1 MKLKTDDTSLITAQ
15 QPDAPTPETPDA
27 AQSPRR
33 SLWKT
38 WIADLLLFCFTG
50 IYVELCLHLCVYHKL
65 DRHTIYLILF
75 ALQAGVFFSLLTSFL
90 PKILRQIVGVLLVA
104 VQVLFAEVQL
114 VYQCIF
120 GNFMP
125 ISQVS
130 MGENVIT
137 NFNSQIF
144 YAIFKNLPRIILL
157 LLPLIAEQALSVT
170 IGLADTLM
178 VSSVGEA
185 AVSGVSLVD
194 SFNTLMIQIMS
205 ALATGGAVVT
215 SQYIGHQEPKNAKAA
230 AAQILFVLSSFSV
243 LVAAVVIGGRH
254 AILRGIFGSIDADV
268 MTYAETY
275 FLLSAL
281 SYPFIGLYN
290 AGAAL
295 FRAQGNSK
303 ISMMSSLV
311 MNVVNIG
318 GNAVL
323 IYGFKMGVMGAALAS
338 LVSRAIA
345 CVAVLYLLQ
354 RPACP
359 LRVDGLQ
366 ALAPKA
372 RLIQQILRV
381 GIPAGIENGMF
392 QIGKLSVS
400 SLTSTLGTAAIAANA
415 VANTTTTFLN
425 IPANAVGMAALT
437 VVGQCLGAGEK
448 DQAVYYSR
456 RLMLTAYC
464 GAWVMN
470 LSAFFF
476 ANRFAVSLFN
486 LSPEA
491 QAMALDIMVWFN
503 IVSLF
508 VWPSSFT
515 LPNILRAAGDAR
527 FTMTVSIVSMWA
539 FRVGFCYLCVLAF
552 HGGLL
557 AIWMGMYL
565 DWAFR
570 SLCFFVRF
578 VRGKWLEQQV
588 I

>member
-1 MKLKTDDTSLITAQ
+1 MTATKTPAFHKPPLFTRQQLIA
-15 QPDAPTPETPDA
+15 
-27 AQSPRR
+27 
-33 SLWKT
+33 
-38 WIADLLLFCFTG
+38 
-50 IYVELCLHLCVYHKL
+50 
-65 DRHTIYLILF
+65 
-75 ALQAGVFFSLLTSFL
+75 
-90 PKILRQIVGVLLVA
+90 
-104 VQVLFAEVQL
+104 
-114 VYQCIF
+114 
-120 GNFMP
+120 
-125 ISQVS
+125 
-130 MGENVIT
+130 
-137 NFNSQIF
+137 
-144 YAIFKNLPRIILL
+144 L

-215 SQYIGHQEPKNAKAA
+215 SQYIGRQEPKDAKNA
-230 AAQILFVLSSFSV
+230 AAQILFILSSFSL
-243 LVAAVVIGGRH
+243 LVAAVVVAGRH
-254 AILRGIFGSIDADV
+254 AILQGIFGAIDADV
-268 MTYAETY
+268 MRYAETY

-281 SYPFIGLYN
+281 SYPFIGVYN

-303 ISMMSSLV
+303 ISMLSSLV

-323 IYGFKMGVMGAALAS
+323 IYHFHMGVMGAALAS
-338 LVSRAIA
+338 LVSRMIA
-345 CVAVLYLLQ
+345 CFAVIYLLEK
-354 RPACP
+354 PTCM
-359 LRVDGLQ
+359 LRIDR
-366 ALAPKA
+366 LADLKPDLS
-372 RLIQQILRV
+372 LIRRILRV

-415 VANTTTTFLN
+415 VANTASTFLN

-448 DQAVYYSR
+448 EQAVYYSR

-491 QAMALDIMVWFN
+491 YSMALELMVWFN
-503 IVSLF
+503 AVSLIL
-508 VWPSSFT
+508 WPSSFT
-515 LPNILRAAGDAR
+515 LPNILRAAGDAT
-527 FTMTVSIVSMWA
+527 FTMTVSVFSMWV
-539 FRVGFCYLCVLAF
+539 FRVAFCYLMVLGF
-552 HGGLL
+552 HQAHLLSIWGG
-557 AIWMGMYL
+557 MFL
-565 DWAFR
+565 DWVFR
-570 SLCFFVRF
+570 SLFFAIRF
-578 VRGKWLEQQV
+578 SKGSWLEKKV

>member
-1 MKLKTDDTSLITAQ
+1 MSTTQKPIN
-15 QPDAPTPETPDA
+15 P
-27 AQSPRR
+27 
-33 SLWKT
+33 
-38 WIADLLLFCFTG
+38 LFT
-50 IYVELCLHLCVYHKL
+50 
-65 DRHTIYLILF
+65 R
-75 ALQAGVFFSLLTSFL
+75 QA
-90 PKILRQIVGVLLVA
+90 LVA
-104 VQVLFAEVQL
+104 
-114 VYQCIF
+114 
-120 GNFMP
+120 
-125 ISQVS
+125 
-130 MGENVIT
+130 
-137 NFNSQIF
+137 
-144 YAIFKNLPRIILL
+144 L

-194 SFNTLMIQIMS
+194 SFNTLMIQVMS

-230 AAQILFVLSSFSV
+230 AAQILFVLASFSLV
-243 LVAAVVIGGRH
+243 VAAVVVVGRH
-254 AILRGIFGSIDADV
+254 AILRGIFGAIDADV
-268 MTYAETY
+268 MDYAETY

-303 ISMMSSLV
+303 ISMLSSLV
-311 MNVVNIG
+311 MNVINIG

-323 IYGFKMGVMGAALAS
+323 IYGFGMGVLGAALAS
-338 LVSRAIA
+338 LVSRAVS
-345 CVAVLYLLQ
+345 CLVVLWLLQ
-354 RPACP
+354 RPGCP
-359 LRVDGLQ
+359 LRVDGLR
-366 ALAPKA
+366 ALAPDGG
-372 RLIQQILRV
+372 LIRRILRV

-415 VANTTTTFLN
+415 VANTASTFLN

-448 DQAVYYSR
+448 EQAVYYSR
-456 RLMLTAYC
+456 RLLLTAYC

-470 LSAFFF
+470 LSAFLF
-476 ANRFAVSLFN
+476 ANRFAISLFN

-491 QAMALDIMVWFN
+491 QTMALQVMVWFN
-503 IVSLF
+503 FVSLF
-508 VWPSSFT
+508 FWPSSFT

-527 FTMTVSIVSMWA
+527 FTMAVSILSMWV
-539 FRVGFCYLCVLAF
+539 FRVGFCYVMVLGF
-552 HGGLL
+552 HGRLL
-557 AIWMGMYL
+557 SIWMGMFL
-565 DWAFR
+565 DWVFR

-578 VRGKWLEQQV
+578 ARGRWMEQSV

>member
-1 MKLKTDDTSLITAQ
+1 MSTTQKPIN
-15 QPDAPTPETPDA
+15 P
-27 AQSPRR
+27 
-33 SLWKT
+33 
-38 WIADLLLFCFTG
+38 LFT
-50 IYVELCLHLCVYHKL
+50 
-65 DRHTIYLILF
+65 R
-75 ALQAGVFFSLLTSFL
+75 QA
-90 PKILRQIVGVLLVA
+90 LVA
-104 VQVLFAEVQL
+104 
-114 VYQCIF
+114 
-120 GNFMP
+120 
-125 ISQVS
+125 
-130 MGENVIT
+130 
-137 NFNSQIF
+137 
-144 YAIFKNLPRIILL
+144 L

-194 SFNTLMIQIMS
+194 SFNTLMIQVMS

-215 SQYIGHQEPKNAKAA
+215 SQYIGHREPKNAKAA
-230 AAQILFVLSSFSV
+230 AAQILFVLASFSLV
-243 LVAAVVIGGRH
+243 VAAVVVVGRH

-268 MTYAETY
+268 MRYAETY

-303 ISMMSSLV
+303 ISMLSSLV
-311 MNVVNIG
+311 MNVINIG

-323 IYGFKMGVMGAALAS
+323 IYGFGMGVLGAALAS
-338 LVSRAIA
+338 LVSRAVS
-345 CVAVLYLLQ
+345 CLVVLWLLQ

-359 LRVDGLQ
+359 LRVDGLR
-366 ALAPKA
+366 ALAPDGS
-372 RLIQQILRV
+372 LIRRILRV

-415 VANTTTTFLN
+415 VANTASTFLN

-448 DQAVYYSR
+448 EQAVYYSR
-456 RLMLTAYC
+456 RLLLTAYC

-470 LSAFFF
+470 LSAFLF
-476 ANRFAVSLFN
+476 ANRFVISLFN

-491 QAMALDIMVWFN
+491 QTMALQVMVWFN
-503 IVSLF
+503 FVSLF
-508 VWPSSFT
+508 FWPSSFT

-527 FTMTVSIVSMWA
+527 FTMAVSILSMWV
-539 FRVGFCYLCVLAF
+539 FRVGFCYVMVLGF
-552 HGGLL
+552 HGRLL
-557 AIWMGMYL
+557 SIWMGMFL
-565 DWAFR
+565 DWVFR

-578 VRGKWLEQQV
+578 ARGRWMEQSV

>member
-1 MKLKTDDTSLITAQ
+1 MSTTQKPIN
-15 QPDAPTPETPDA
+15 P
-27 AQSPRR
+27 
-33 SLWKT
+33 
-38 WIADLLLFCFTG
+38 LFT
-50 IYVELCLHLCVYHKL
+50 
-65 DRHTIYLILF
+65 R
-75 ALQAGVFFSLLTSFL
+75 QA
-90 PKILRQIVGVLLVA
+90 LVA
-104 VQVLFAEVQL
+104 
-114 VYQCIF
+114 
-120 GNFMP
+120 
-125 ISQVS
+125 
-130 MGENVIT
+130 
-137 NFNSQIF
+137 
-144 YAIFKNLPRIILL
+144 L

-194 SFNTLMIQIMS
+194 SFNTLMIQVIS

-215 SQYIGHQEPKNAKAA
+215 SQYIGHREPKNAKAA
-230 AAQILFVLSSFSV
+230 AAQILFVLASFSLV
-243 LVAAVVIGGRH
+243 VAAVVVVGRH

-268 MTYAETY
+268 MRYAETY

-303 ISMMSSLV
+303 ISMLSSLV
-311 MNVVNIG
+311 MNVINIG

-323 IYGFKMGVMGAALAS
+323 IFGFGMGVLGAALAS
-338 LVSRAIA
+338 LVSRAVS
-345 CVAVLYLLQ
+345 CLVVLYLLQ
-354 RPACP
+354 KPACP
-359 LRVDGLQ
+359 LRVDGLR
-366 ALAPKA
+366 ALAPDGG
-372 RLIQQILRV
+372 LIRRILRV

-448 DQAVYYSR
+448 EQAVYYSR
-456 RLMLTAYC
+456 RLLLTAYC

-470 LSAFFF
+470 LSAFLF
-476 ANRFAVSLFN
+476 ANRFVISLFN

-491 QAMALDIMVWFN
+491 QTMALQVMVWFN
-503 IVSLF
+503 FVSLF
-508 VWPSSFT
+508 FWPSSFT

-527 FTMTVSIVSMWA
+527 FTMAVSILSMWV
-539 FRVGFCYLCVLAF
+539 FRVGFCYVMVLGF
-552 HGGLL
+552 HGRLL
-557 AIWMGMYL
+557 SIWMGMFL
-565 DWAFR
+565 DWVFR

-578 VRGKWLEQQV
+578 ARGRWMEQSV

>member
-1 MKLKTDDTSLITAQ
+1 MSTTQKPIN
-15 QPDAPTPETPDA
+15 P
-27 AQSPRR
+27 
-33 SLWKT
+33 
-38 WIADLLLFCFTG
+38 LFT
-50 IYVELCLHLCVYHKL
+50 
-65 DRHTIYLILF
+65 R
-75 ALQAGVFFSLLTSFL
+75 QA
-90 PKILRQIVGVLLVA
+90 LVA
-104 VQVLFAEVQL
+104 
-114 VYQCIF
+114 
-120 GNFMP
+120 
-125 ISQVS
+125 
-130 MGENVIT
+130 
-137 NFNSQIF
+137 
-144 YAIFKNLPRIILL
+144 L

-194 SFNTLMIQIMS
+194 SFNTLMIQVMS

-215 SQYIGHQEPKNAKAA
+215 SQYIGHREPKNAKAA
-230 AAQILFVLSSFSV
+230 AAQILFVLASFSLV
-243 LVAAVVIGGRH
+243 VAAVVVVGRH

-268 MTYAETY
+268 MRYAETY

-303 ISMMSSLV
+303 ISMLSSLV
-311 MNVVNIG
+311 MNVINIG

-323 IYGFKMGVMGAALAS
+323 IYGFGMGVLGAALAS
-338 LVSRAIA
+338 LVSRAVS
-345 CVAVLYLLQ
+345 CLVVLWLLQ

-359 LRVDGLQ
+359 LRVDGLR
-366 ALAPKA
+366 ALAPDGG
-372 RLIQQILRV
+372 LIRRILRV

-415 VANTTTTFLN
+415 VANTASTFLN

-448 DQAVYYSR
+448 EQAVYYSR
-456 RLMLTAYC
+456 RLLLTAYC

-470 LSAFFF
+470 LSAFLF
-476 ANRFAVSLFN
+476 ANRFVISLFN

-491 QAMALDIMVWFN
+491 QTMALQVMVWFN
-503 IVSLF
+503 FVSLF
-508 VWPSSFT
+508 FWPSSFT

-527 FTMTVSIVSMWA
+527 FTMAVSILSMWV
-539 FRVGFCYLCVLAF
+539 FRVGFCYVMVLGF
-552 HGGLL
+552 HGRLL
-557 AIWMGMYL
+557 SIWMGMFL
-565 DWAFR
+565 DWVFR

-578 VRGKWLEQQV
+578 ARGRWMEQSV

>member
-1 MKLKTDDTSLITAQ
+1 MSTTQKPIN
-15 QPDAPTPETPDA
+15 P
-27 AQSPRR
+27 
-33 SLWKT
+33 
-38 WIADLLLFCFTG
+38 LFT
-50 IYVELCLHLCVYHKL
+50 
-65 DRHTIYLILF
+65 R
-75 ALQAGVFFSLLTSFL
+75 QA
-90 PKILRQIVGVLLVA
+90 LVA
-104 VQVLFAEVQL
+104 
-114 VYQCIF
+114 
-120 GNFMP
+120 
-125 ISQVS
+125 
-130 MGENVIT
+130 
-137 NFNSQIF
+137 
-144 YAIFKNLPRIILL
+144 L

-194 SFNTLMIQIMS
+194 SFNTLMIQVMS

-215 SQYIGHQEPKNAKAA
+215 SQYIGHREPKNAKAA
-230 AAQILFVLSSFSV
+230 AAQILFVLASFSLV
-243 LVAAVVIGGRH
+243 VAAVVVVGRH

-268 MTYAETY
+268 MRYAETY

-303 ISMMSSLV
+303 ISMLSSLV
-311 MNVVNIG
+311 MNVINIG

-323 IYGFKMGVMGAALAS
+323 IYGFGMGVLGAALAS
-338 LVSRAIA
+338 LVSRAVS
-345 CVAVLYLLQ
+345 CLVVLWLLQ
-354 RPACP
+354 RPACA
-359 LRVDGLQ
+359 LRVDGLK
-366 ALAPKA
+366 ALAPDGS
-372 RLIQQILRV
+372 LIRRILRV

-415 VANTTTTFLN
+415 VANTASTFLN

-448 DQAVYYSR
+448 EQAVYYSR
-456 RLMLTAYC
+456 RLLLTAYC

-470 LSAFFF
+470 LSAFLF
-476 ANRFAVSLFN
+476 ANRFAISLFN

-491 QAMALDIMVWFN
+491 QTMALQVMVWFN
-503 IVSLF
+503 FVSLF
-508 VWPSSFT
+508 FWPSSFT

-527 FTMTVSIVSMWA
+527 FTMAVSILSMWV
-539 FRVGFCYLCVLAF
+539 FRVGFCYVMVLGF
-552 HGGLL
+552 HGRLL
-557 AIWMGMYL
+557 SIWMGMFL
-565 DWAFR
+565 DWVFR

-578 VRGKWLEQQV
+578 ARGRWMEQSV

>member
-1 MKLKTDDTSLITAQ
+1 MSTTQKPIN
-15 QPDAPTPETPDA
+15 P
-27 AQSPRR
+27 
-33 SLWKT
+33 
-38 WIADLLLFCFTG
+38 LFT
-50 IYVELCLHLCVYHKL
+50 
-65 DRHTIYLILF
+65 R
-75 ALQAGVFFSLLTSFL
+75 QA
-90 PKILRQIVGVLLVA
+90 LVA
-104 VQVLFAEVQL
+104 
-114 VYQCIF
+114 
-120 GNFMP
+120 
-125 ISQVS
+125 
-130 MGENVIT
+130 
-137 NFNSQIF
+137 
-144 YAIFKNLPRIILL
+144 L

-194 SFNTLMIQIMS
+194 SFNTLMIQVMS

-215 SQYIGHQEPKNAKAA
+215 SQYIGHREPKNAKAA
-230 AAQILFVLSSFSV
+230 AAQILFVLASFSLV
-243 LVAAVVIGGRH
+243 VAAVVVVGRH

-268 MTYAETY
+268 MRYAETY

-303 ISMMSSLV
+303 ISMLSSLV
-311 MNVVNIG
+311 MNVINIG

-323 IYGFKMGVMGAALAS
+323 IYGFGMGVLGAALAS
-338 LVSRAIA
+338 LVSRAVS
-345 CVAVLYLLQ
+345 CLVVLWLLQ
-354 RPACP
+354 RPGCP
-359 LRVDGLQ
+359 LRVDGLR
-366 ALAPKA
+366 ALAPDGG
-372 RLIQQILRV
+372 LIRRILRV

-415 VANTTTTFLN
+415 VANTASTFLN

-448 DQAVYYSR
+448 EQAVYYSR
-456 RLMLTAYC
+456 RLLLTAYC

-470 LSAFFF
+470 LSAFLF
-476 ANRFAVSLFN
+476 ANRFVISLFN

-491 QAMALDIMVWFN
+491 QTMALQVMVWFN
-503 IVSLF
+503 FVSLF
-508 VWPSSFT
+508 FWPSSFT

-527 FTMTVSIVSMWA
+527 FTMAVSILSMWV
-539 FRVGFCYLCVLAF
+539 FRVGFCYVMVLGF
-552 HGGLL
+552 HGRLL
-557 AIWMGMYL
+557 SIWMGMFL
-565 DWAFR
+565 DWVFR

-578 VRGKWLEQQV
+578 VRGRWMEQSV

>member
-1 MKLKTDDTSLITAQ
+1 MSTTQKPIN
-15 QPDAPTPETPDA
+15 P
-27 AQSPRR
+27 
-33 SLWKT
+33 
-38 WIADLLLFCFTG
+38 LFT
-50 IYVELCLHLCVYHKL
+50 
-65 DRHTIYLILF
+65 R
-75 ALQAGVFFSLLTSFL
+75 QA
-90 PKILRQIVGVLLVA
+90 LVA
-104 VQVLFAEVQL
+104 
-114 VYQCIF
+114 
-120 GNFMP
+120 
-125 ISQVS
+125 
-130 MGENVIT
+130 
-137 NFNSQIF
+137 
-144 YAIFKNLPRIILL
+144 L

-194 SFNTLMIQIMS
+194 SFNTLMIQVMS

-215 SQYIGHQEPKNAKAA
+215 SQYIGHREPKNAKAA
-230 AAQILFVLSSFSV
+230 AAQILFVLASFSLV
-243 LVAAVVIGGRH
+243 VAAVIVVGRH

-268 MTYAETY
+268 MRYAETY

-303 ISMMSSLV
+303 ISMLSSLV
-311 MNVVNIG
+311 MNVINIG

-323 IYGFKMGVMGAALAS
+323 IYGFGMGVLGAALAS
-338 LVSRAIA
+338 LVSRAVS
-345 CVAVLYLLQ
+345 CLVVLWLLQ

-359 LRVDGLQ
+359 LRVEGLK
-366 ALAPKA
+366 ALAPNGG
-372 RLIQQILRV
+372 LIRRILRV

-415 VANTTTTFLN
+415 VANTASTFLN

-448 DQAVYYSR
+448 EQAVYYSR
-456 RLMLTAYC
+456 RLLLTAYC

-470 LSAFFF
+470 LSAFLF
-476 ANRFAVSLFN
+476 ANRFVISLFN

-491 QAMALDIMVWFN
+491 QTMALQVMVWFN
-503 IVSLF
+503 FVSLF
-508 VWPSSFT
+508 FWPSSFT

-527 FTMTVSIVSMWA
+527 FTMAVSILSMWV
-539 FRVGFCYLCVLAF
+539 FRVGFCYVMVLGF
-552 HGGLL
+552 HGRLL
-557 AIWMGMYL
+557 SIWMGMFL
-565 DWAFR
+565 DWVFR

-578 VRGKWLEQQV
+578 ARGRWMEQSV

>member
-1 MKLKTDDTSLITAQ
+1 
-15 QPDAPTPETPDA
+15 
-27 AQSPRR
+27 
-33 SLWKT
+33 
-38 WIADLLLFCFTG
+38 
-50 IYVELCLHLCVYHKL
+50 
-65 DRHTIYLILF
+65 
-75 ALQAGVFFSLLTSFL
+75 
-90 PKILRQIVGVLLVA
+90 
-104 VQVLFAEVQL
+104 
-114 VYQCIF
+114 
-120 GNFMP
+120 
-125 ISQVS
+125 
-130 MGENVIT
+130 
-137 NFNSQIF
+137 
-144 YAIFKNLPRIILL
+144 
-157 LLPLIAEQALSVT
+157 
-170 IGLADTLM
+170 
-178 VSSVGEA
+178 
-185 AVSGVSLVD
+185 
-194 SFNTLMIQIMS
+194 MIQIMS

-215 SQYIGHQEPKNAKAA
+215 SQYIGRQEPKDAKNA
-230 AAQILFVLSSFSV
+230 AAQILFILSSFSL
-243 LVAAVVIGGRH
+243 LVAAVVVAGRH
-254 AILRGIFGSIDADV
+254 AILRGIFGSIDVDV
-268 MTYAETY
+268 MRYAETY

-415 VANTTTTFLN
+415 WQTPPPPFEH
-425 IPANAVGMAALT
+425 PGQRVGMAALT

-456 RLMLTAYC
+456 RLMLFAYC
-464 GAWVMN
+464 GAWFMN
-470 LSAFFF
+470 LSAFLF
-476 ANRFAVSLFN
+476 ANKFALGLFS

-491 QAMALDIMVWFN
+491 YAMALEVMVWFN

-508 VWPSSFT
+508 IWPSSFT
-515 LPNILRAAGDAR
+515 MPNILRAAGDAR

>member
-1 MKLKTDDTSLITAQ
+1 MKSSKFTS
-15 QPDAPTPETPDA
+15 TPLF
-27 AQSPRR
+27 PR
-33 SLWKT
+33 
-38 WIADLLLFCFTG
+38 
-50 IYVELCLHLCVYHKL
+50 
-65 DRHTIYLILF
+65 
-75 ALQAGVFFSLLTSFL
+75 QA
-90 PKILRQIVGVLLVA
+90 LVA
-104 VQVLFAEVQL
+104 
-114 VYQCIF
+114 
-120 GNFMP
+120 
-125 ISQVS
+125 
-130 MGENVIT
+130 
-137 NFNSQIF
+137 
-144 YAIFKNLPRIILL
+144 L

-194 SFNTLMIQIMS
+194 SFNTLMIQVMS

-215 SQYIGHQEPKNAKAA
+215 SQYIGHREPKNAKAA
-230 AAQILFVLSSFSV
+230 AAQILFVLASFSLV
-243 LVAAVVIGGRH
+243 VAAVVAVGRH

-268 MTYAETY
+268 MRYAETY

-303 ISMMSSLV
+303 ISMLSSLV
-311 MNVVNIG
+311 MNVINIG

-323 IYGFKMGVMGAALAS
+323 IYGFGMGVLGAALAS
-338 LVSRAIA
+338 LVSRAVS
-345 CVAVLYLLQ
+345 CLVVLWLLQ

-359 LRVDGLQ
+359 LRVDGLR
-366 ALAPKA
+366 ALAPDGG
-372 RLIQQILRV
+372 LIRRILRV

-415 VANTTTTFLN
+415 VANTASTFLN

-448 DQAVYYSR
+448 EQAVYYSR
-456 RLMLTAYC
+456 RLLLTAYC

-470 LSAFFF
+470 LSAFLF
-476 ANRFAVSLFN
+476 ANRFAISLFN

-491 QAMALDIMVWFN
+491 QTMALQVMVWFN
-503 IVSLF
+503 FVSLF
-508 VWPSSFT
+508 FWPSSFT

-527 FTMTVSIVSMWA
+527 FTMAVSILSMWV
-539 FRVGFCYLCVLAF
+539 FRVGFCYVMVLGF
-552 HGGLL
+552 HGRLL
-557 AIWMGMYL
+557 SIWMGMFL
-565 DWAFR
+565 DWVFR

-578 VRGKWLEQQV
+578 ARGRWMEQSV

>member
-1 MKLKTDDTSLITAQ
+1 MSTTQKPIN
-15 QPDAPTPETPDA
+15 P
-27 AQSPRR
+27 
-33 SLWKT
+33 
-38 WIADLLLFCFTG
+38 LFT
-50 IYVELCLHLCVYHKL
+50 
-65 DRHTIYLILF
+65 R
-75 ALQAGVFFSLLTSFL
+75 QA
-90 PKILRQIVGVLLVA
+90 LVA
-104 VQVLFAEVQL
+104 
-114 VYQCIF
+114 
-120 GNFMP
+120 
-125 ISQVS
+125 
-130 MGENVIT
+130 
-137 NFNSQIF
+137 
-144 YAIFKNLPRIILL
+144 L

-194 SFNTLMIQIMS
+194 SFNTLMIQVMS

-215 SQYIGHQEPKNAKAA
+215 SQYIGHREPKNAKAA
-230 AAQILFVLSSFSV
+230 AAQILFVLASFSLV
-243 LVAAVVIGGRH
+243 VAAVVVVGRH

-268 MTYAETY
+268 MRYAETY

-303 ISMMSSLV
+303 ISMLSSLV
-311 MNVVNIG
+311 MNVINIG

-323 IYGFKMGVMGAALAS
+323 IYGFGMGVLGAALAS
-338 LVSRAIA
+338 LVSRAVS
-345 CVAVLYLLQ
+345 CLVVLWLLQ

-359 LRVDGLQ
+359 LRVDGLR
-366 ALAPKA
+366 ALAPDGG
-372 RLIQQILRV
+372 LIRRILRV

-415 VANTTTTFLN
+415 VANTASTFLN

-448 DQAVYYSR
+448 EQAVYYSR
-456 RLMLTAYC
+456 RLLLTAYC

-470 LSAFFF
+470 LSAFLF
-476 ANRFAVSLFN
+476 ANRFVISLFN

-491 QAMALDIMVWFN
+491 QTMALQVMVWFN
-503 IVSLF
+503 FVSLF
-508 VWPSSFT
+508 FWPSSFT
-515 LPNILRAAGDAR
+515 LPNSLRAAGDAR
-527 FTMTVSIVSMWA
+527 FTMAVSILSMWV
-539 FRVGFCYLCVLAF
+539 FRVGFCYVMVLGF
-552 HGGLL
+552 HGRLL
-557 AIWMGMYL
+557 SIWMGMCL
-565 DWAFR
+565 DWVFR

-578 VRGKWLEQQV
+578 ARGRWMEQSV

>member
-1 MKLKTDDTSLITAQ
+1 MTATKTPAFHKPPLFTRQQLIA
-15 QPDAPTPETPDA
+15 
-27 AQSPRR
+27 
-33 SLWKT
+33 
-38 WIADLLLFCFTG
+38 
-50 IYVELCLHLCVYHKL
+50 
-65 DRHTIYLILF
+65 
-75 ALQAGVFFSLLTSFL
+75 
-90 PKILRQIVGVLLVA
+90 
-104 VQVLFAEVQL
+104 
-114 VYQCIF
+114 
-120 GNFMP
+120 
-125 ISQVS
+125 
-130 MGENVIT
+130 
-137 NFNSQIF
+137 
-144 YAIFKNLPRIILL
+144 L

-215 SQYIGHQEPKNAKAA
+215 SQYIGRQEPKDAKNA
-230 AAQILFVLSSFSV
+230 AAQILFILSSFSL
-243 LVAAVVIGGRH
+243 LVAAVVVAGRH
-254 AILRGIFGSIDADV
+254 AILRGIFGSIDVDV
-268 MTYAETY
+268 MRYAETY

-456 RLMLTAYC
+456 RLMLFAYC
-464 GAWVMN
+464 GAWFMN
-470 LSAFFF
+470 LSAFLF
-476 ANRFAVSLFN
+476 ANRFALSLFN

-491 QAMALDIMVWFN
+491 YAMALEVMVWFN

-508 VWPSSFT
+508 IWPSTAACWPSGWACIWTGRSAPCASLYASCAASGWNSRSSESF
-515 LPNILRAAGDAR
+515 LCIL
-527 FTMTVSIVSMWA
+527 
-539 FRVGFCYLCVLAF
+539 
-552 HGGLL
+552 
-557 AIWMGMYL
+557 
-565 DWAFR
+565 
-570 SLCFFVRF
+570 
-578 VRGKWLEQQV
+578 
-588 I
+588 

>member
-1 MKLKTDDTSLITAQ
+1 MKSSKFTS
-15 QPDAPTPETPDA
+15 TPLF
-27 AQSPRR
+27 PR
-33 SLWKT
+33 
-38 WIADLLLFCFTG
+38 
-50 IYVELCLHLCVYHKL
+50 
-65 DRHTIYLILF
+65 
-75 ALQAGVFFSLLTSFL
+75 QA
-90 PKILRQIVGVLLVA
+90 LVA
-104 VQVLFAEVQL
+104 
-114 VYQCIF
+114 
-120 GNFMP
+120 
-125 ISQVS
+125 
-130 MGENVIT
+130 
-137 NFNSQIF
+137 
-144 YAIFKNLPRIILL
+144 L

-268 MTYAETY
+268 MHYAETY

-303 ISMMSSLV
+303 ISMLSSLV

-323 IYGFKMGVMGAALAS
+323 IYGFGMGVMGAALAS

-345 CVAVLYLLQ
+345 CAVVLYLLQ
-354 RPACP
+354 KPDCA
-359 LRVDGLQ
+359 LRVDSLRAMAPNGGLI
-366 ALAPKA
+366 
-372 RLIQQILRV
+372 RRILRV

-415 VANTTTTFLN
+415 VAGNISSFLN
-425 IPANAVGMAALT
+425 VPASAVGIGALT

-448 DQAVYYSR
+448 AQAKRYSR
-456 RLMLTAYC
+456 LLLLTAYA
-464 GAWVMN
+464 GDWAMN
-470 LSAFFF
+470 LSGLFFLNKL
-476 ANRFAVSLFN
+476 ALSWFN

-491 QAMALDIMVWFN
+491 YGMALELMVWFN
-503 IVSLF
+503 VVSLIL
-508 VWPSSFT
+508 WPSSFT
-515 LPNILRAAGDAR
+515 LPNILRAAGDAA
-527 FTMTVSIVSMWA
+527 FTMTVSVVSMWV
-539 FRVGFCYLCVLAF
+539 FRVAFCYLMVLKF
-552 HGGLL
+552 HCGLL
-557 AIWMGMYL
+557 FIWLGMFL
-565 DWAFR
+565 DWAMR
-570 SLCFFVRF
+570 SLFFCVRF
-578 VRGKWLEQQV
+578 VRGRWMEQKV

>member
-1 MKLKTDDTSLITAQ
+1 MSTTQKPIN
-15 QPDAPTPETPDA
+15 P
-27 AQSPRR
+27 
-33 SLWKT
+33 
-38 WIADLLLFCFTG
+38 LFT
-50 IYVELCLHLCVYHKL
+50 
-65 DRHTIYLILF
+65 R
-75 ALQAGVFFSLLTSFL
+75 QA
-90 PKILRQIVGVLLVA
+90 LVA
-104 VQVLFAEVQL
+104 
-114 VYQCIF
+114 
-120 GNFMP
+120 
-125 ISQVS
+125 
-130 MGENVIT
+130 
-137 NFNSQIF
+137 
-144 YAIFKNLPRIILL
+144 L

-194 SFNTLMIQIMS
+194 SFNTLMIQVMS

-215 SQYIGHQEPKNAKAA
+215 SQYIGHREPKNAKAA
-230 AAQILFVLSSFSV
+230 AAQILFVLASFSLV
-243 LVAAVVIGGRH
+243 VAAVVVVGRH

-268 MTYAETY
+268 MRYAETY

-303 ISMMSSLV
+303 ISMLSSLV
-311 MNVVNIG
+311 MNVINIG

-323 IYGFKMGVMGAALAS
+323 IYGFGMGVLGAALAS
-338 LVSRAIA
+338 LVSRAVS
-345 CVAVLYLLQ
+345 CLVVLWLLQ

-359 LRVDGLQ
+359 QRVDGLR
-366 ALAPKA
+366 ALAPNGS
-372 RLIQQILRV
+372 LIRRILRV

-415 VANTTTTFLN
+415 VANTASTFLN

-448 DQAVYYSR
+448 EQAVYYSR
-456 RLMLTAYC
+456 RLLLTAYC

-470 LSAFFF
+470 LSAFLF
-476 ANRFAVSLFN
+476 ANRFAISLFN

-491 QAMALDIMVWFN
+491 QTMALQVMVWFN
-503 IVSLF
+503 FVSLF
-508 VWPSSFT
+508 FWPSSFT

-527 FTMTVSIVSMWA
+527 FTMAVSILSMWV
-539 FRVGFCYLCVLAF
+539 FRVGFCYVMVLGF
-552 HGGLL
+552 HGRLL
-557 AIWMGMYL
+557 SIWMGMFL
-565 DWAFR
+565 DWVFR

-578 VRGKWLEQQV
+578 ARGRWMEQSV

>member
-1 MKLKTDDTSLITAQ
+1 MSTTTSSKPLFTRQQLIA
-15 QPDAPTPETPDA
+15 
-27 AQSPRR
+27 
-33 SLWKT
+33 
-38 WIADLLLFCFTG
+38 
-50 IYVELCLHLCVYHKL
+50 
-65 DRHTIYLILF
+65 
-75 ALQAGVFFSLLTSFL
+75 
-90 PKILRQIVGVLLVA
+90 
-104 VQVLFAEVQL
+104 
-114 VYQCIF
+114 
-120 GNFMP
+120 
-125 ISQVS
+125 
-130 MGENVIT
+130 
-137 NFNSQIF
+137 
-144 YAIFKNLPRIILL
+144 L

-194 SFNTLMIQIMS
+194 SFNVLMIQLLS
-205 ALATGGAVVT
+205 ALATGGAVVA
-215 SQYIGHQEPKNAKAA
+215 SQYIGHREPKNAKAA
-230 AAQILFVLSSFSV
+230 AAQILFIMISLSIV
-243 LVAAVVIGGRH
+243 VAAVVAVGRH
-254 AILRGIFGSIDADV
+254 GILRGIFGSIDADV

-281 SYPFIGLYN
+281 SYPFIGVYN

-303 ISMMSSLV
+303 ISMLSSLV

-318 GNAVL
+318 GNAIL
-323 IYGFKMGVMGAALAS
+323 IYRFGMGVMGAATAS
-338 LVSRAIA
+338 LVSRMIA
-345 CVAVLYLLQ
+345 CFTVMFLLQ
-354 RPACP
+354 KPDCA
-359 LRVDGLQ
+359 LRIDHLTD
-366 ALAPKA
+366 LKPDLD
-372 RLIQQILRV
+372 LIKRILKV

-448 DQAVYYSR
+448 EQAVYYSR

>member
-1 MKLKTDDTSLITAQ
+1 MSTTQKPIN
-15 QPDAPTPETPDA
+15 P
-27 AQSPRR
+27 
-33 SLWKT
+33 
-38 WIADLLLFCFTG
+38 LFT
-50 IYVELCLHLCVYHKL
+50 
-65 DRHTIYLILF
+65 R
-75 ALQAGVFFSLLTSFL
+75 QA
-90 PKILRQIVGVLLVA
+90 LVA
-104 VQVLFAEVQL
+104 
-114 VYQCIF
+114 
-120 GNFMP
+120 
-125 ISQVS
+125 
-130 MGENVIT
+130 
-137 NFNSQIF
+137 
-144 YAIFKNLPRIILL
+144 L

-194 SFNTLMIQIMS
+194 SFNTLMIQVMS

-215 SQYIGHQEPKNAKAA
+215 SQYIGHREPKNAKAA
-230 AAQILFVLSSFSV
+230 AAQILFVLASFSLV
-243 LVAAVVIGGRH
+243 VAAVVVVGRH
-254 AILRGIFGSIDADV
+254 AILRGIFGAIDADV
-268 MTYAETY
+268 MDYAETY

-303 ISMMSSLV
+303 ISMLSSLV
-311 MNVVNIG
+311 MNVINIG

-323 IYGFKMGVMGAALAS
+323 IYGFGMGVLGAALAS
-338 LVSRAIA
+338 LVSRAVS
-345 CVAVLYLLQ
+345 CLVVLWLLQ
-354 RPACP
+354 RPGCP
-359 LRVDGLQ
+359 LRVDGLR
-366 ALAPKA
+366 ALAPDGG
-372 RLIQQILRV
+372 LIRRILRV

-415 VANTTTTFLN
+415 VANTASTFLN

-448 DQAVYYSR
+448 EQAVYYSR
-456 RLMLTAYC
+456 RLLLTAYC

-470 LSAFFF
+470 LSAFLF
-476 ANRFAVSLFN
+476 ANRFVISLFN

-491 QAMALDIMVWFN
+491 QTMALQVMVWFN
-503 IVSLF
+503 FVSLF
-508 VWPSSFT
+508 FWPSSFT

-527 FTMTVSIVSMWA
+527 FTMAVSILSMWV
-539 FRVGFCYLCVLAF
+539 FRVGFCYVMVLSF
-552 HGGLL
+552 HGRLL
-557 AIWMGMYL
+557 SIWMGMFL
-565 DWAFR
+565 DWVFR

-578 VRGKWLEQQV
+578 ARGRWMEQSV

>member
-1 MKLKTDDTSLITAQ
+1 MTSTQ
-15 QPDAPTPETPDA
+15 KPTNP
-27 AQSPRR
+27 
-33 SLWKT
+33 
-38 WIADLLLFCFTG
+38 LFT
-50 IYVELCLHLCVYHKL
+50 
-65 DRHTIYLILF
+65 R
-75 ALQAGVFFSLLTSFL
+75 QA
-90 PKILRQIVGVLLVA
+90 LVA
-104 VQVLFAEVQL
+104 
-114 VYQCIF
+114 
-120 GNFMP
+120 
-125 ISQVS
+125 
-130 MGENVIT
+130 
-137 NFNSQIF
+137 
-144 YAIFKNLPRIILL
+144 L

-194 SFNTLMIQIMS
+194 SFNTLMIQVMS

-215 SQYIGHQEPKNAKAA
+215 SQYIGHREPKNAKAA
-230 AAQILFVLSSFSV
+230 AAQILFVLASFSLV
-243 LVAAVVIGGRH
+243 VAAVVVVGRH

-268 MTYAETY
+268 MRYAETY

-303 ISMMSSLV
+303 ISMLSSLV
-311 MNVVNIG
+311 MNVINIG

-323 IYGFKMGVMGAALAS
+323 IFGFGMGVMGAALAS
-338 LVSRAIA
+338 LVSRAVA
-345 CVAVLYLLQ
+345 CVVVLYLLQ
-354 RPACP
+354 KPACP
-359 LRVDGLQ
+359 LRVDGLR
-366 ALAPKA
+366 ALAPDGG
-372 RLIQQILRV
+372 LIRRILRV

-392 QIGKLSVS
+392 QFGKLSVS

-448 DQAVYYSR
+448 EQAVYYSR
-456 RLMLTAYC
+456 RLLLTAYC

-470 LSAFFF
+470 LFAFLF
-476 ANRFAVSLFN
+476 ANRFAISLFN

-491 QAMALDIMVWFN
+491 QTMALQVMVWFN
-503 IVSLF
+503 FVSLF
-508 VWPSSFT
+508 FWPSSFT

-527 FTMTVSIVSMWA
+527 FTMAVSILSMWV
-539 FRVGFCYLCVLAF
+539 FRVGFCYVMVLGF
-552 HGGLL
+552 HGRLL
-557 AIWMGMYL
+557 SIWMGMFL
-565 DWAFR
+565 DWVFR

-578 VRGKWLEQQV
+578 ARGRWMEQSV

>member
-1 MKLKTDDTSLITAQ
+1 MTATKTPAFHKPPLFTRQQLIA
-15 QPDAPTPETPDA
+15 
-27 AQSPRR
+27 
-33 SLWKT
+33 
-38 WIADLLLFCFTG
+38 
-50 IYVELCLHLCVYHKL
+50 
-65 DRHTIYLILF
+65 
-75 ALQAGVFFSLLTSFL
+75 
-90 PKILRQIVGVLLVA
+90 
-104 VQVLFAEVQL
+104 
-114 VYQCIF
+114 
-120 GNFMP
+120 
-125 ISQVS
+125 
-130 MGENVIT
+130 
-137 NFNSQIF
+137 
-144 YAIFKNLPRIILL
+144 L

-243 LVAAVVIGGRH
+243 LVAAVVIGGQH

-268 MTYAETY
+268 MHYAETY

-303 ISMMSSLV
+303 ISMLSSLV

-318 GNAVL
+318 GNAAL
-323 IYGFKMGVMGAALAS
+323 IYGFGMGVMGAALAS

-345 CVAVLYLLQ
+345 CAVVLYLLQ
-354 RPACP
+354 KPDCA
-359 LRVDGLQ
+359 LRVDSLRAMAPNGGLI
-366 ALAPKA
+366 
-372 RLIQQILRV
+372 RRILRV

-415 VANTTTTFLN
+415 VAGNISSFLN
-425 IPANAVGMAALT
+425 VPASAVGIGALT

-448 DQAVYYSR
+448 VQAKRYSR
-456 RLMLTAYC
+456 LLLLTAYA
-464 GAWVMN
+464 GDWLMN
-470 LSAFFF
+470 LSGLFFLNKL
-476 ANRFAVSLFN
+476 ALSWFN

-491 QAMALDIMVWFN
+491 YGMALELMVWFN
-503 IVSLF
+503 AVSLIL
-508 VWPSSFT
+508 WPSSFT
-515 LPNILRAAGDAR
+515 LPNILRAAGDAA
-527 FTMTVSIVSMWA
+527 FTMTVSVISMWV
-539 FRVGFCYLCVLAF
+539 FRVAFCYLMVLRF
-552 HGGLL
+552 HCGLL
-557 AIWMGMYL
+557 FIWMGMFL
-565 DWAFR
+565 DWAMR
-570 SLCFFVRF
+570 SLFFCVRF
-578 VRGKWLEQQV
+578 VRGRWMEQKV

>member
-1 MKLKTDDTSLITAQ
+1 MSTTQKPIN
-15 QPDAPTPETPDA
+15 P
-27 AQSPRR
+27 
-33 SLWKT
+33 
-38 WIADLLLFCFTG
+38 LFT
-50 IYVELCLHLCVYHKL
+50 
-65 DRHTIYLILF
+65 R
-75 ALQAGVFFSLLTSFL
+75 QA
-90 PKILRQIVGVLLVA
+90 LVA
-104 VQVLFAEVQL
+104 
-114 VYQCIF
+114 
-120 GNFMP
+120 
-125 ISQVS
+125 
-130 MGENVIT
+130 
-137 NFNSQIF
+137 
-144 YAIFKNLPRIILL
+144 L

-194 SFNTLMIQIMS
+194 SFNTLMIQVMS

-215 SQYIGHQEPKNAKAA
+215 SQYIGHREPKNAKAA
-230 AAQILFVLSSFSV
+230 AAQILFVLASFSLV
-243 LVAAVVIGGRH
+243 VAAVVVVGRH

-268 MTYAETY
+268 MRYAETY

-303 ISMMSSLV
+303 ISMLSSLV
-311 MNVVNIG
+311 MNVINIG

-323 IYGFKMGVMGAALAS
+323 IYGFGMGVLGAALAS
-338 LVSRAIA
+338 LVSRAVS
-345 CVAVLYLLQ
+345 CLVVLWLLQ

-359 LRVDGLQ
+359 LRVDGLR
-366 ALAPKA
+366 ALAPDGG
-372 RLIQQILRV
+372 LIRRILRV

-400 SLTSTLGTAAIAANA
+400 SLTSPLGTAAIAANA

-448 DQAVYYSR
+448 EQAVYYSR
-456 RLMLTAYC
+456 RLLLTAYC

-470 LSAFFF
+470 LSAFLF
-476 ANRFAVSLFN
+476 ANRFAISLFN

-491 QAMALDIMVWFN
+491 QTMALQVMVWFN
-503 IVSLF
+503 FVSLF
-508 VWPSSFT
+508 FWPSSFT

-527 FTMTVSIVSMWA
+527 FTMAVSILSMWV
-539 FRVGFCYLCVLAF
+539 FRVGFCYVMVLGF
-552 HGGLL
+552 HGRLL
-557 AIWMGMYL
+557 SIWMGMFL
-565 DWAFR
+565 DWVFR

-578 VRGKWLEQQV
+578 ARGRWMEQSV

>member
-1 MKLKTDDTSLITAQ
+1 MKSSKFTS
-15 QPDAPTPETPDA
+15 TPLF
-27 AQSPRR
+27 PR
-33 SLWKT
+33 
-38 WIADLLLFCFTG
+38 
-50 IYVELCLHLCVYHKL
+50 
-65 DRHTIYLILF
+65 
-75 ALQAGVFFSLLTSFL
+75 QA
-90 PKILRQIVGVLLVA
+90 LVA
-104 VQVLFAEVQL
+104 
-114 VYQCIF
+114 
-120 GNFMP
+120 
-125 ISQVS
+125 
-130 MGENVIT
+130 
-137 NFNSQIF
+137 
-144 YAIFKNLPRIILL
+144 L

-268 MTYAETY
+268 MRYAETY

-303 ISMMSSLV
+303 ISMLSSLV

-323 IYGFKMGVMGAALAS
+323 IYGFGMGVMGAALAS

-345 CVAVLYLLQ
+345 CAVVLYLLQ
-354 RPACP
+354 KPGCA
-359 LRVDGLQ
+359 LRVDSLRAMAPNGGLI
-366 ALAPKA
+366 
-372 RLIQQILRV
+372 RRILRG
-381 GIPAGIENGMF
+381 GIP
-392 QIGKLSVS
+392 
-400 SLTSTLGTAAIAANA
+400 ANA

-448 DQAVYYSR
+448 EQAVYYSS

-539 FRVGFCYLCVLAF
+539 FRVGFCYLAVLCF
-552 HGGLL
+552 GGGLL
-557 AIWMGMYL
+557 SIWMGMYL
-565 DWAFR
+565 DWVFR
-570 SLCFFVRF
+570 SLCFYLRF
-578 VRGKWLEQQV
+578 RRGSWLEQSV

>member
-1 MKLKTDDTSLITAQ
+1 MTATKTPAFHKPPLFTRQQLIA
-15 QPDAPTPETPDA
+15 
-27 AQSPRR
+27 
-33 SLWKT
+33 
-38 WIADLLLFCFTG
+38 
-50 IYVELCLHLCVYHKL
+50 
-65 DRHTIYLILF
+65 
-75 ALQAGVFFSLLTSFL
+75 
-90 PKILRQIVGVLLVA
+90 
-104 VQVLFAEVQL
+104 
-114 VYQCIF
+114 
-120 GNFMP
+120 
-125 ISQVS
+125 
-130 MGENVIT
+130 
-137 NFNSQIF
+137 
-144 YAIFKNLPRIILL
+144 L

-215 SQYIGHQEPKNAKAA
+215 SQYIGRQEPKDAKNA
-230 AAQILFVLSSFSV
+230 AAQILFILSSFSL
-243 LVAAVVIGGRH
+243 LVAAVVVAGRH
-254 AILRGIFGSIDADV
+254 AILRGIFGSIDVDV
-268 MTYAETY
+268 MRYAETY

-359 LRVDGLQ
+359 LRVDGLR
-366 ALAPKA
+366 ALAPDGG
-372 RLIQQILRV
+372 LIRRILRV

-415 VANTTTTFLN
+415 VANTASTFLN

-448 DQAVYYSR
+448 EQAVYYSR
-456 RLMLTAYC
+456 RLLLTAYC

-470 LSAFFF
+470 LSAFLF
-476 ANRFAVSLFN
+476 ANRFVISLFN

-491 QAMALDIMVWFN
+491 QTMALQVMVWFN
-503 IVSLF
+503 FVSLF
-508 VWPSSFT
+508 FWPSSFT

-527 FTMTVSIVSMWA
+527 FTMAVSILSMWV
-539 FRVGFCYLCVLAF
+539 FRVGFCYVMVLGF
-552 HGGLL
+552 HGRLL
-557 AIWMGMYL
+557 SIWMGMFL
-565 DWAFR
+565 DWVFR

-578 VRGKWLEQQV
+578 ARGRWMEQSV

>member
-1 MKLKTDDTSLITAQ
+1 MTATKTPAFHKPPLFTRQQLIA
-15 QPDAPTPETPDA
+15 
-27 AQSPRR
+27 
-33 SLWKT
+33 
-38 WIADLLLFCFTG
+38 
-50 IYVELCLHLCVYHKL
+50 
-65 DRHTIYLILF
+65 
-75 ALQAGVFFSLLTSFL
+75 
-90 PKILRQIVGVLLVA
+90 
-104 VQVLFAEVQL
+104 
-114 VYQCIF
+114 
-120 GNFMP
+120 
-125 ISQVS
+125 
-130 MGENVIT
+130 
-137 NFNSQIF
+137 
-144 YAIFKNLPRIILL
+144 L

-215 SQYIGHQEPKNAKAA
+215 SQYIGRQEPRDARNA
-230 AAQILFVLSSFSV
+230 AAQILFILSSFSL
-243 LVAAVVIGGRH
+243 LVATVVVVGRH

-268 MTYAETY
+268 MHYAETY

-303 ISMMSSLV
+303 ISMLSSLV

-323 IYGFKMGVMGAALAS
+323 IFYFKMGVMGAALAS
-338 LVSRAIA
+338 LVSRMIA
-345 CVAVLYLLQ
+345 CFAVIYLLEKPGCLL
-354 RPACP
+354 RIEHLTDLKPDLP
-359 LRVDGLQ
+359 LIR
-366 ALAPKA
+366 
-372 RLIQQILRV
+372 RILRV

-456 RLMLTAYC
+456 RLMLFAYC
-464 GAWVMN
+464 GAWFMN
-470 LSAFFF
+470 LSAFLF
-476 ANRFAVSLFN
+476 ANKFALGLFS

-491 QAMALDIMVWFN
+491 YAMALEVMVWFN

-508 VWPSSFT
+508 IWPSSFT
-515 LPNILRAAGDAR
+515 MPNILRAAGDAR

-578 VRGKWLEQQV
+578 VRGKWLEQNV